1 MHCFDLGHIEKS
13 YQIYWIHSSKYLNLG
28 YWKIY
33 IVSYKLITIYILWIL
48 IMGYYIWHLRN
59 LRLWILFLW
68 PDTNSYRLFFL
79 SNILS
84 HTPLRTIKRW
94 FVWKFPWNKSNAGHR
109 QNLITC
115 FCHQTLMV
123 RYLFSRSVTTLAL
136 LNMTDPF

>member
-1 MHCFDLGHIEKS
+1 M
-13 YQIYWIHSSKYLNLG
+13 NLG

-68 PDTNSYRLFFL
+68 PDTNSYHLFFL

-136 LNMTDPF
+136 LNTTDPFQMKQIGYFRYSICFSFLLEWWK

>member
-1 MHCFDLGHIEKS
+1 
-13 YQIYWIHSSKYLNLG
+13 
-28 YWKIY
+28 
-33 IVSYKLITIYILWIL
+33 
-48 IMGYYIWHLRN
+48 MGYYIWHLRN

-123 RYLFSRSVTTLAL
+123 RYLFLRSVTTLAL
-136 LNMTDPF
+136 LNMTDPFQMKQIGYFRYSIYFSFSSWMMKIKKIKMITDHSNLNKGKIDRIVWE

>member
-1 MHCFDLGHIEKS
+1 MNIGH
-13 YQIYWIHSSKYLNLG
+13 
-28 YWKIY
+28 WKTY
-33 IVSYKLITIYILWIL
+33 IVSYKLITIYILYIL
-48 IMGYYIWHLRN
+48 ITGYYIRHLRN

-94 FVWKFPWNKSNAGHR
+94 FVWKFPWNKSNAGH
-109 QNLITC
+109 QLNLITC

-123 RYLFSRSVTTLAL
+123 RYLFSRSVTTLAM
-136 LNMTDPF
+136 LNMTDPFQMKQIGYFRYLIFFSFLLEWWQ